1 MSLDTNALTSENKN
15 RQQQNEDIL
24 LSLLYYS
31 LPFFFAPWNPPAP
44 HLELALSDSGNAPD
58 QTLVYPWKPK

>member
-31 LPFFFAPWNPPAP
+31 LPFFFAP
-44 HLELALSDSGNAPD
+44 
-58 QTLVYPWKPK
+58 